1 MRNAMVAFL
10 FLLLCSG
17 VSLAQDP
24 VREQSQPEQ
33 IPVAKQS
40 DLMGR
45 SGMQAP
51 KAIPSVKLLR
61 FQEIPVGTLL
71 DNAVLDDL
79 RTTACPL
86 LTEQQQRQAAARSS
100 RVAVNALEQPA
111 VASTPGQR

>member
-10 FLLLCSG
+10 FFLLCSG
-17 VSLAQDP
+17 ASLAQNP

-33 IPVAKQS
+33 VSVAKQS
-40 DLMGR
+40 DLMEH

-61 FQEIPVGTLL
+61 FQEIPVGILL

-79 RTTACPL
+79 GTASPL
-86 LTEQQQRQAAARSS
+86 PAEQQTHQVTARSS
-100 RVAVNALEQPA
+100 DVAANTSEQA
-111 VASTPGQR
+111 TGTSTPRQH